1 MRWWMIRI
9 PVCAWKQST
18 RCAQWR
24 RRDKWNRTLT
34 YSRYCASACTRTPAR
49 IFVCRAQ
56 RRFKI
61 LGRGKNSKMPR
72 AGIALRRSGPSWKYP
87 SWKYPSKFSG
97 FSSACAGF
105 SSACAVT
112 LLAVMSLSVSTL
124 AARPQASRTS
134 TARLKTDLRGAAPT
148 RDGRRLHLVLDLG
161 NIVVHTQ
168 NSQKI
173 DYTVHL
179 ETDASQKDA
188 KELLKSFA
196 VSSRETPEGVY
207 LRGQTSPQSSGRLW
221 VTVTV
226 NVPKNYSLDLSTG
239 GGDINTDD
247 IGGPETVLTSGGN
260 IMAGNI
266 GGAARVVNGGAVL
279 RTSGGHIRMASV
291 EGAAKL
297 VTAGGNVTV
306 EHSGSSLNAETT
318 GGQIEVGESAGLVRA
333 KTGGG
338 GIRVIRVSGPTDLET
353 VGGSIYLTQVDSAVK
368 ASTGAGVI
376 TAWFVAPVK
385 GPSQCELQSNDGD
398 IVVYLPR
405 QLPVTIDAQ
414 VQSGDEHR
422 VIVDPAFQLTMS
434 DDGPSRN
441 GHMVRAEGPLN
452 GGGEVLHLRTVTG
465 NIRLVASDAN
475 RQVQLYKQQMA
486 QLEEKVRLQL
496 QQLERAQSHENAP

>member
-1 MRWWMIRI
+1 MRSAML
-9 PVCAWKQST
+9 ALL
-18 RCAQWR
+18 R
-24 RRDKWNRTLT
+24 RRAVEKYVREFSGSSHRNILAVLSLSLMVLALST
-34 YSRYCASACTRTPAR
+34 SASPPESAH
-49 IFVCRAQ
+49 
-56 RRFKI
+56 
-61 LGRGKNSKMPR
+61 S
-72 AGIALRRSGPSWKYP
+72 SGPRL
-87 SWKYPSKFSG
+87 
-97 FSSACAGF
+97 SSN
-105 SSACAVT
+105 
-112 LLAVMSLSVSTL
+112 
-124 AARPQASRTS
+124 
-134 TARLKTDLRGAAPT
+134 LRGAITT
-148 RDGRRLHLVLDLG
+148 RDGQRLHLVLDLG

-168 NSQKI
+168 NSGKI

-179 ETDASQKDA
+179 ETDASRKDA
-188 KELLKSFA
+188 KELLKNFS
-196 VSSRETPEGVY
+196 VSARETGDGVY
-207 LRGQTSPQSSGRLW
+207 LRGQTSRLSSGRLW
-221 VTVTV
+221 VTVTL

-239 GGDINTDD
+239 GGNIDSDD
-247 IGGPETVLTSGGN
+247 IGGPETALTSGGN

-266 GGAARVVNGGAVL
+266 GGAARLVTGGGHITVKNVAGGLFANTGGGHITTGAVSGGATL
-279 RTSGGHIRMASV
+279 HTSGGHIRMASV
-291 EGAAKL
+291 EGVAKL
-297 VTAGGNVTV
+297 QTAGGNVTV
-306 EHSGSSLNAETT
+306 EHSGSALNAETT
-318 GGQIEVGESAGLVRA
+318 GGQIEVGESTGLVRA

-338 GIRVIRVSGPTDLET
+338 GIRVVRVSGPTDLQT

-465 NIRLVASDAN
+465 DIRLVASDAN
-475 RQVQLYKQQMA
+475 KQVQLYKQQME
-486 QLEEKVRLQL
+486 QMQEKIRLQL
-496 QQLERAQSHENAP
+496 QQLERAQAHENAP

>member
-1 MRWWMIRI
+1 MTRI
-9 PVCAWKQST
+9 PECAWKQLT
-18 RCAQWR
+18 RYARWQ

-34 YSRYCASACTRTPAR
+34 CSRYCASACTRTPAR
-49 IFVCRAQ
+49 IFVCRA
-56 RRFKI
+56 RRRYKI
-61 LGRGKNSKMPR
+61 WGRDKSSKMPR
-72 AGIALRRSGPSWKYP
+72 ATIALRRSGPSWKYL
-87 SWKYPSKFSG
+87 SEFSD
-97 FSSACAGF
+97 FSSACGI
-105 SSACAVT
+105 T
-112 LLAVMSLSVSTL
+112 LLVVMSLSVSTL
-124 AARPQASRTS
+124 AAPRQAPRRS
-134 TARLKTDLRGAAPT
+134 TARLKADLRGEATT

-168 NSQKI
+168 NSEKI
-173 DYTVHL
+173 DYTAHL

-196 VSSRETPEGVY
+196 VSARETPDGVY

-247 IGGPETVLTSGGN
+247 IGGPEAGLTSGGN

-266 GGAARVVNGGAVL
+266 GGAARLVTGGGHITVKNVSGGLFANTGGGHITTGAVTGGATL

-306 EHSGSSLNAETT
+306 ERSGSSLNAETT

-414 VQSGDEHR
+414 VQSGDEPG
-422 VIVDPAFQLTMS
+422 VMFEPAFQLRRS

-465 NIRLVASDAN
+465 D
-475 RQVQLYKQQMA
+475 
-486 QLEEKVRLQL
+486 
-496 QQLERAQSHENAP
+496 

>member
-1 MRWWMIRI
+1 
-9 PVCAWKQST
+9 
-18 RCAQWR
+18 
-24 RRDKWNRTLT
+24 
-34 YSRYCASACTRTPAR
+34 
-49 IFVCRAQ
+49 
-56 RRFKI
+56 
-61 LGRGKNSKMPR
+61 MPR
-72 AGIALRRSGPSWKYP
+72 AKIALRRSGPSWKYP
-87 SWKYPSKFSG
+87 SWKYPSKFSD

-134 TARLKTDLRGAAPT
+134 TARLKTDLRGAAAT

-239 GGDINTDD
+239 GGNINTDD

-260 IMAGNI
+260 IVAGNI
-266 GGAARVVNGGAVL
+266 GGAARLVTGGGHITVNNVSGGLFANTGGGHITTGAVTGGAIL

-306 EHSGSSLNAETT
+306 EGENRRGRHSSDSRFRADRSGN
-318 GGQIEVGESAGLVRA
+318 GGWQHLSDTSGQRGESV
-333 KTGGG
+333 
-338 GIRVIRVSGPTDLET
+338 D
-353 VGGSIYLTQVDSAVK
+353 GSRCDYCVVC
-368 ASTGAGVI
+368 GAGKGAKPVRTTI
-376 TAWFVAPVK
+376 ERWRHRRISSATAA
-385 GPSQCELQSNDGD
+385 
-398 IVVYLPR
+398 
-405 QLPVTIDAQ
+405 
-414 VQSGDEHR
+414 
-422 VIVDPAFQLTMS
+422 S
-434 DDGPSRN
+434 DD
-441 GHMVRAEGPLN
+441 
-452 GGGEVLHLRTVTG
+452 
-465 NIRLVASDAN
+465 
-475 RQVQLYKQQMA
+475 
-486 QLEEKVRLQL
+486 
-496 QQLERAQSHENAP
+496 